1 MLLNELQK
9 QQRRNAVQ
17 DDHIAAQATTIR
29 NLEQQMSELKNL
41 RQQMAVM
48 SAVLGKL
55 QTNGEPGAQR

>member
-1 MLLNELQK
+1 
-9 QQRRNAVQ
+9 
-17 DDHIAAQATTIR
+17 
-29 NLEQQMSELKNL
+29 LKNL

>member
-1 MLLNELQK
+1 MGTK
-9 QQRRNAVQ
+9 QLPANFLGQGAGRVAHRDVVECVAF
-17 DDHIAAQATTIR
+17 A
-29 NLEQQMSELKNL
+29 EQQMSELKNL